1 MPTLSYALLGYGS
14 MRAPLL
20 YLMDLKRDS
29 QPLLLFIVKRGR
41 GASLGSCFLSATPHP
56 LHPSTIEST
65 VVYYRCVS
73 LHRYGFVKVIQR
85 I

>member
-1 MPTLSYALLGYGS
+1 

-29 QPLLLFIVKRGR
+29 QPLLLLFIVKRGR

-56 LHPSTIEST
+56 LHP
-65 VVYYRCVS
+65 R
-73 LHRYGFVKVIQR
+73 
-85 I
+85 